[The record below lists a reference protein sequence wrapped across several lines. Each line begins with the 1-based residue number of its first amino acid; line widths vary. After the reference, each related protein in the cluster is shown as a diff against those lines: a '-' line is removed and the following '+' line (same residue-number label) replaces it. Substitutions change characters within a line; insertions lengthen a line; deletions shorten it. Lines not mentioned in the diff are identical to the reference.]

1 MVVAGSDTTYASLTW
16 LVWEL
21 CTHKDVQSKLCRVI
35 DEIAPEKDFL
45 DTSDVHHCPLL
56 DGAINESLR
65 LHPPVPSG
73 VPRVTPSEG
82 ITLPDGT
89 YIPGETVV
97 WMPIHTIQ
105 RDERYFV
112 SPLEFMPERWTE
124 EASGYIQDKRAFMPF
139 GTGPYN
145 CVGQK
150 LAMMEMRVVVA
161 NLLRCFEIEFAGD
174 MGKVVVNESID
185 AFVLCV
191 GSLKV
196 KLTPRDT
203 SP

>member
-35 DEIAPEKDFL
+35 DEIAPAKDFL